1 MEDIKVEDD
10 YCSLQYEFDLFF
22 EAVKSGSKSTL
33 SIGKIKISLHL
44 YVLKISWNEKLN
56 NSCNYI

>member
-33 SIGKIKISLHL
+33 SIGKNTIRLHFF
-44 YVLKISWNEKLN
+44 V
-56 NSCNYI
+56 

>member
-44 YVLKISWNEKLN
+44 YVLKIS
-56 NSCNYI
+56 